1 MSNLGTNAGGEKL
14 IVAEQKPL
22 EEIRRMITPYERVL
36 ILGCGTCMT
45 VCDAGGEREVSF
57 LHNALRLAQAR
68 SEDRTHTFSEYT
80 LKRQCDPE
88 FLEPLV
94 EKIADVDVILSLGCG
109 IGVQAIA
116 ERFPELP
123 VLPGVNTS
131 FMGMTKESGV
141 WDERCAACG
150 DCRLED
156 TAGICPITR
165 CTKGILNGPCAGT
178 KNGKCEA
185 NKDMDCA
192 WILIYKRLERLGQLE
207 KMRRYYPHRNFRTIP
222 RPKRITSKASIDVG
236 GGDG

>member
-1 MSNLGTNAGGEKL
+1 M
-14 IVAEQKPL
+14 IVAEQKPF
-22 EEIRRMITPYERVL
+22 EEIKQMISPYGRVL

-57 LHNALRLAQAR
+57 LHSALRLAQTK
-68 SEDRTHTFSEYT
+68 SGNGTHSFSEYT

-88 FLEPLV
+88 FLDLLV
-94 EKIADVDVILSLGCG
+94 DKIADVDVVLSLGCG

-116 ERFPELP
+116 ERFPDLP

-150 DCRLED
+150 DCRLDE

-192 WILIYKRLERLGQLE
+192 WILIYQRLETLHQLE
-207 KMRRYYPHRNFRTIP
+207 RMRRYYPPRNFRTIP
-222 RPKRITSKASIDVG
+222 RPKRILRQASINAG
-236 GGDG
+236 GSDD

>member
-1 MSNLGTNAGGEKL
+1 L
-14 IVAEQKPL
+14 IVAEQKNL

-36 ILGCGTCMT
+36 ILGCGTCVT
-45 VCDAGGEREVSF
+45 VCDAGGEREVSL
-57 LHNALRLAQAR
+57 LHSALRVAQVR
-68 SEDRTHTFSEYT
+68 GGNGNQTFLEYT

-88 FLEPLV
+88 FLDMLV
-94 EKIADVDVILSLGCG
+94 DKVEDIDAILSLGCG

-116 ERFPELP
+116 ERFPNLP

-131 FMGMTKESGV
+131 FMGMAKEWGI

-150 DCRLED
+150 DCILEK

-192 WILIYKRLERLGQLE
+192 WVLIYKRLENLQQLE
-207 KMRRYYPHRNFRTIP
+207 NIRRYYPPRNFRVIP
-222 RPKRITSKASIDVG
+222 RPKRIISKVNVVA
-236 GGDG
+236 GGDDE

>member
-1 MSNLGTNAGGEKL
+1 M

-22 EEIRRMITPYERVL
+22 EEIRRMIAPYEKVL
-36 ILGCGTCMT
+36 IIGCGTCMT
-45 VCDAGGEREVSF
+45 VCGAGGEGEVSF
-57 LHNALRLAQAR
+57 LHNALRVAQAKGR
-68 SEDRTHTFSEYT
+68 NGSQTFSEYT

-88 FLEPLV
+88 FLDMLV
-94 EKIADVDVILSLGCG
+94 DKVEDVDAILSLGCG
-109 IGVQAIA
+109 IGVQALA

-123 VLPGVNTS
+123 VLPCVNTS
-131 FMGMTKESGV
+131 FMGMAKEWGI

-150 DCRLED
+150 DCRLEE

-192 WILIYKRLERLGQLE
+192 WVLIYKRLERLEQLE
-207 KMRRYYPHRNFRTIP
+207 KMRRYCPPRNFMTIP
-222 RPKRITSKASIDVG
+222 RPKRIVSKATIDVG

>member
-1 MSNLGTNAGGEKL
+1 L

-22 EEIRRMITPYERVL
+22 EEIRQMIAPYQRIL

-45 VCDAGGEREVSF
+45 VCDAGGEREVSY
-57 LHNALRLAQAR
+57 LHNALRVAQAR
-68 SEDRTHTFSEYT
+68 SGNGSHTFSEYT

-88 FLEPLV
+88 FLDLLV
-94 EKIADVDVILSLGCG
+94 DKVPDVDVILSLGCG
-109 IGVQAIA
+109 IGVQALA
-116 ERFPELP
+116 ERFTELP

-131 FMGMTKESGV
+131 FMGMTKETGV

-150 DCRLED
+150 DCRLAE

-192 WILIYKRLERLGQLE
+192 WVLIYKRLERLGQLE

-222 RPKRITSKASIDVG
+222 RPKRIMSKADIDVG
-236 GGDG
+236 GNDG

>member
-1 MSNLGTNAGGEKL
+1 L

-22 EEIRRMITPYERVL
+22 EEIMRMITPYNRVL

-45 VCDAGGEREVSF
+45 VCDGGEREVSF
-57 LHNALRLAQAR
+57 LHNALQLAQAR
-68 SEDRTHTFSEYT
+68 SGNGTRAFSEYT
-80 LKRQCDPE
+80 IKRQCDPE
-88 FLEPLV
+88 FLELLP
-94 EKIADVDVILSLGCG
+94 EKIADVDVVLSLGCG

-192 WILIYKRLERLGQLE
+192 WILIYQRLERLQQLD
-207 KMRRYYPHRNFRTIP
+207 KMRRYYPPRNFRTIP
-222 RPKRITSKASIDVG
+222 RPRRIMSKASIDAG
-236 GGDG
+236 EGDG

>member
-1 MSNLGTNAGGEKL
+1 L

-22 EEIRRMITPYERVL
+22 DEIMQMIAPYERVL

-57 LHNALRLAQAR
+57 LYNALRLAQAK
-68 SEDRTHTFSEYT
+68 SGNETHTFSEYT
-80 LKRQCDPE
+80 IKRQCDPE
-88 FLEPLV
+88 FMDMLADKV
-94 EKIADVDVILSLGCG
+94 GDVDAILSLGCG

-116 ERFPELP
+116 ERFPDTF

-131 FMGMTKESGV
+131 FMGMASEWGV

-150 DCRLED
+150 DCRLDE
-156 TAGICPITR
+156 TGGICPITR

-192 WILIYKRLERLGQLE
+192 WILIYKRLERLQQLE
-207 KMRRYYPHRNFRTIP
+207 KMRRYYPPRNF
-222 RPKRITSKASIDVG
+222 
-236 GGDG
+236 

>member
-1 MSNLGTNAGGEKL
+1 M

-22 EEIRRMITPYERVL
+22 EEIRRMIAPYQRVL

-45 VCDAGGEREVSF
+45 VCDAGGELEVSF
-57 LHNALRLAQAR
+57 IHNALQLAQAR
-68 SEDRTHTFSEYT
+68 SGDVAHTFYEHT

-88 FLEPLV
+88 FLGLLD
-94 EKIADVDVILSLGCG
+94 EKTADVDVILSLGCG

-116 ERFPELP
+116 ERLPDMP

-165 CTKGILNGPCAGT
+165 CTKGILNGPCAGP
-178 KNGKCEA
+178 KKGKCEA

-192 WILIYKRLERLGQLE
+192 WILIYQRLERLQQLD
-207 KMRRYYPHRNFRTIP
+207 KMRRYYPPRNYRPIP
-222 RPKRITSKASIDVG
+222 RPRRITSKAGTVAG
-236 GGDG
+236 EGNG

>member
-1 MSNLGTNAGGEKL
+1 M

-22 EEIRRMITPYERVL
+22 AEIRQMITPYQRVL

-45 VCDAGGEREVSF
+45 VCNAGGEREVSF
-57 LHNALRLAQAR
+57 LHNALRLAESR
-68 SEDRTHTFSEYT
+68 SGNGIHTFSEYT
-80 LKRQCDPE
+80 VKRQCDYE
-88 FLEPLV
+88 FLDSLV
-94 EKIADVDVILSLGCG
+94 DKIGDVDAILSLGCG

-116 ERFPELP
+116 ERLPDLP

-131 FMGMTKESGV
+131 FMGMTEEWGV
-141 WDERCAACG
+141 WDERCTACG
-150 DCRLED
+150 DCRLAD

-192 WILIYKRLERLGQLE
+192 WILIYKRLERLGQLD
-207 KMRRYYPHRNFRTIP
+207 KMRRYYPLRNFRTIP
-222 RPKRITSKASIDVG
+222 RPKRVVSKASIEVG
-236 GGDG
+236 EGDG

>member
-1 MSNLGTNAGGEKL
+1 M

-57 LHNALRLAQAR
+57 LHNALRVAQAR
-68 SEDRTHTFSEYT
+68 RGNGTHNFSEYT
-80 LKRQCDPE
+80 VKRQCDPE
-88 FLEPLV
+88 FLDVLGD
-94 EKIADVDVILSLGCG
+94 KIADVDTVLSLGCG
-109 IGVQAIA
+109 IGVQAVA
-116 ERFPELP
+116 ERYPDLP

-131 FMGMTKESGV
+131 FMGMANELGV

-150 DCRLED
+150 DCRLDD

-165 CTKGILNGPCAGT
+165 CTKGILNGPCAGA
-178 KNGKCEA
+178 KNGKCEV

-192 WILIYKRLERLGQLE
+192 WVLIYKRLERLGQLE
-207 KMRRYYPHRNFRTIP
+207 KMRRYYPMRNFRPIP
-222 RPKRITSKASIDVG
+222 RPKRIMSTASIDVG
-236 GGDG
+236 EDNG

>member
-1 MSNLGTNAGGEKL
+1 M

-22 EEIRRMITPYERVL
+22 PEIRRMISPYERVL

-57 LHNALRLAQAR
+57 LHNALRVAQSKGGNEAHHFLE
-68 SEDRTHTFSEYT
+68 ST
-80 LKRQCDPE
+80 LKRQCEPE
-88 FLEPLV
+88 FLEMLV
-94 EKIADVDVILSLGCG
+94 DKVGEVDVILSLGCG

-116 ERFPELP
+116 ERFPDTP

-131 FMGMTKESGV
+131 FMGISSEQGV

-156 TAGICPITR
+156 TAGICPVTR

-192 WILIYKRLERLGQLE
+192 WVLIYKRLERLGQLE
-207 KMRRYYPHRNFRTIP
+207 KMRRYYPMRNFRAIP
-222 RPKRITSKASIDVG
+222 RPKRLVRTPVALGED
-236 GGDG
+236 DG

>member
-1 MSNLGTNAGGEKL
+1 M

-22 EEIRRMITPYERVL
+22 EEIRRIIAPYERVL

-45 VCDAGGEREVSF
+45 VCDAGGEREASF
-57 LHNALRLAQAR
+57 LHNALRLAQVK
-68 SEDRTHTFSEYT
+68 SGDGSHTFSEYT

-88 FLEPLV
+88 FLELLV
-94 EKIADVDVILSLGCG
+94 EKVSDVDAILSLGCG
-109 IGVQAIA
+109 IGVQALA
-116 ERFPELP
+116 ERFMELP

-131 FMGMTKESGV
+131 FMGITKETGV
-141 WDERCAACG
+141 WDEWCAACG
-150 DCRLED
+150 DCRLEE

-192 WILIYKRLERLGQLE
+192 WVLIYKRLERLGQLE
-207 KMRRYYPHRNFRTIP
+207 KIRRYYSPRNFRAIP
-222 RPKRITSKASIDVG
+222 RPKRIISKAGFDEG
-236 GGDG
+236 GGNG

>member
-1 MSNLGTNAGGEKL
+1 MLA
-14 IVAEQKPL
+14 
-22 EEIRRMITPYERVL
+22 PYGRVL

-45 VCDAGGEREVSF
+45 VCDAGGEREVSY
-57 LHNALRLAQAR
+57 LHSALRVAQTKGGNG
-68 SEDRTHTFSEYT
+68 THTFFEYT
-80 LKRQCDPE
+80 VKRQCDRE
-88 FLEPLV
+88 FLEPL
-94 EKIADVDVILSLGCG
+94 ADRVKDIDAVLSLGCG
-109 IGVQAIA
+109 IGVQAVA
-116 ERFPELP
+116 ERFPDIP

-131 FMGMTKESGV
+131 FMGMAKEWGV

-192 WILIYKRLERLGQLE
+192 WVLIYRRLERLQQLE
-207 KMRRYYPHRNFRTIP
+207 RMRRYYPPRNFRTIP
-222 RPKRITSKASIDVG
+222 RPKRIVSKANPDTG
-236 GGDG
+236 GGNG